1 MKIDVTRRPPLVLA
15 LVSGAGEPD
24 AVVGSAAARAAA
36 EAFGAGPALSISH
49 RDGRAAAAAAVTGM
63 RVGVDLE
70 RTGSVPRARERYF
83 LTRRE
88 RRSRGRPE
96 AAVLWALKEA
106 AWKAFRC
113 EATLPFTELELE
125 LTDHGDVRAVRVRG
139 ARYAARSEVRR
150 VWGEY
155 VLAVVWAEAVP

>member
-1 MKIDVTRRPPLVLA
+1 MNIELTRRPPLVLA
-15 LVSGAGEPD
+15 LASGAGEPD
-24 AVVGSAAARAAA
+24 TMVGSAAARAAA
-36 EAFGAGPALSISH
+36 AAFGVRPALSISH
-49 RDGRAAAAAAVTGM
+49 RDGRAAAAAGATGM

-70 RTGSVPRARERYF
+70 RAGSVPRARERYF

-96 AAVLWALKEA
+96 AATLWALKEA

-125 LTDHGDVRAVRVRG
+125 LSPDGDVQAVRVRG
-139 ARYAARSEVRR
+139 ARTPARSEVRR

-155 VLAVVWAEAVP
+155 VLAVVWTEAQP